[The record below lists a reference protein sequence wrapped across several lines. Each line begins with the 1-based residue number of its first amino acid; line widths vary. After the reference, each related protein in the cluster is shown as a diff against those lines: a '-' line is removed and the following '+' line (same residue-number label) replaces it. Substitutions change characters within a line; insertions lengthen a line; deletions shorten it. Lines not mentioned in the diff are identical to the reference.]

1 MIIRNRRESMKRS
14 ELGSAEFAG
23 GFFGSWR
30 GSTSAMSLLLLT
42 SIVVLGS
49 VVGLVTLRDQIVQE
63 LGDLAIALE
72 SLDQSYSSSIG
83 VYIDPGPFPTDTAGT
98 APGCLGLVN
107 P

>member
-1 MIIRNRRESMKRS
+1 MKKLLRK
-14 ELGSAEFAG
+14 L
-23 GFFGSWR
+23 WKDDC

-63 LGDLAIALE
+63 LGDMAIALE

-83 VYIDPGPFPTDTAGT
+83 VYTDPGPFPTDPVGA